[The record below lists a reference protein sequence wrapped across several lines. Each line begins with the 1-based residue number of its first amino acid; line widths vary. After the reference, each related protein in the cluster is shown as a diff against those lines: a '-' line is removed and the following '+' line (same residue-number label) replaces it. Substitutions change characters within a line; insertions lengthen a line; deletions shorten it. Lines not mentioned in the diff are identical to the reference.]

1 VITLNKDVNLL
12 KQIRDELREMKFWL
26 KLSSLPTLRRV
37 LLENIRDDV
46 DKWVYEL
53 SDGVRSTREIAHE
66 LKKMGKEISH
76 TTVANMWRKW
86 AIYGLV
92 ETSERFQGRYR
103 RTISLE
109 SVGIQIPKSLKE
121 AEKIA

>member
-1 VITLNKDVNLL
+1 LNKDVNLL

-26 KLSSLPTLRRV
+26 KLSSLPALRRV
-37 LLENIRDDV
+37 LLDNVRDDV
-46 DKWVYEL
+46 DKLVYEL
-53 SDGVRSTREIAHE
+53 SDGARSTREIARE
-66 LKKMGKEISH
+66 LKKVGKEISH
-76 TTVANMWRKW
+76 ATVANMWKKW

-92 ETSERFQGRYR
+92 ELSEKFQGRYR

-109 SVGIQIPKSLKE
+109 SVGIEIPKSSKE